1 MNFNEL
7 TCSLL
12 SDAAVEAISLL
23 NLNVSPYTGEIFHET
38 PLFLY
43 FYKYLNELTP
53 ILVSLVFILCDY
65 LTGALLGFV
74 ASNQLQHLRD
84 LEKPRT
90 AEFKDREDRK
100 QLEVNEE
107 QIDGVAFKVFTFYL
121 LCPYSI
127 LACVGHS
134 TGVFANLLIAS
145 SLLFATLNRRF
156 LASIFVSLL
165 AFNSFHSLI
174 LVLPLALIIELRR
187 NFSCD
192 GCKFDKFNFEF
203 KLKREI
209 DAPAGQ
215 SSTGKS
221 KSVKNIVFSVYSILG
236 TSLFCLFCMVTFSFA
251 SFLLMNRSLDYI
263 GSTFFFM

>member
-1 MNFNEL
+1 MP
-7 TCSLL
+7 
-12 SDAAVEAISLL
+12 AVEAISLL
-23 NLNVSPYTGEIFHET
+23 NLNVSPYSGEIFHET

-43 FYKYLNELTP
+43 FYKCLNELSP
-53 ILVSLVFILCDY
+53 ILLSFVFILCDY
-65 LTGALLGFV
+65 LTGALLDFI
-74 ASNQLQHLRD
+74 AANQLQHLHV

-90 AEFKDREDRK
+90 VEFKDAADRR

-107 QIDGVAFKVFTFYL
+107 EINGVGFKVFTFYL

-134 TGVFANLLIAS
+134 TGVFANLLIAL
-145 SLLFATLNRRF
+145 SLLFATLNHRF

-174 LVLPLALIIELRR
+174 LVLPIALIIELKR
-187 NFSCD
+187 NFSCA

-203 KLKREI
+203 KLKRESDEI
-209 DAPAGQ
+209 IGE
-215 SSTGKS
+215 SSP

-236 TSLFCLFCMVTFSFA
+236 TSLFCLFCMVGFASA
-251 SFLLMNRSLDYI
+251 SFLLMNRSLAYI
-263 GSTFFFM
+263 NSTFFFM

>member
-1 MNFNEL
+1 M
-7 TCSLL
+7 
-12 SDAAVEAISLL
+12 VEAISLL
-23 NLNVSPYTGEIFHET
+23 NLNVSPYAGEIFHET

-43 FYKYLNELTP
+43 FYRYLNELSP
-53 ILVSLVFILCDY
+53 ILLSLVFIVCDY

-74 ASNQLQHLRD
+74 AFNQLQHLRD

-90 AEFKDREDRK
+90 AEFKDAEDRK

-107 QIDGVAFKVFTFYL
+107 QITGVGFKVFAFYL

-134 TGVFANLLIAS
+134 TGVFANLLIAA
-145 SLLFATLNRRF
+145 SLLFATLNRRL
-156 LASIFVSLL
+156 LAAIFVSLL

-174 LVLPLALIIELRR
+174 LVLPLALIIELKR

-203 KLKREI
+203 KLKRET
-209 DAPAGQ
+209 DQ

-221 KSVKNIVFSVYSILG
+221 KNIVFSVYSILG
-236 TSLFCLFCMVTFSFA
+236 TSLLCLLGMAVFSFA
-251 SFLLMNRSLDYI
+251 SYLLMNRSLDYVN
-263 GSTFFFM
+263 STFFFL